1 VIAFADAGDGEL
13 KGSARSIP
21 GLHIRDTLDAVATKH
36 PGLIT
41 KFGGHA
47 MAAGLSLRQE
57 HYDDFRLAFEL
68 EVAASLSEDELRE
81 VLESDGAV
89 PPDEMRIETAEIIKA
104 AGPWGQHF
112 PEPVFDDDFEILS
125 WKIVGEKHLKMQ
137 LRQPGG
143 APVDAIAFNT
153 LVEDLPATGNVRAVY
168 RMDVNAFRNRRS
180 LQLIVAYISE
190 PSL

>member
-1 VIAFADAGDGEL
+1 MRWRPD
-13 KGSARSIP
+13 
-21 GLHIRDTLDAVATKH
+21 
-36 PGLIT
+36 
-41 KFGGHA
+41 
-47 MAAGLSLRQE
+47 LSLRQE
-57 HYDDFRLAFEL
+57 RYDDFRLAFEL